1 MLAAFPPPGLATP
14 SLTGTPRQGGGS
26 WPPPFDNTSPA
37 LDEKSQRPR
46 RRCCGLPVWGFL
58 LLLLIILIV
67 IAAAVVVPIELLVIH
82 KQKSST
88 STSAAQLQQCQS
100 DPSTECK
107 NGGSSIL
114 SGGGCSCICING
126 FTGSTCSVGG
136 TTGCTTT
143 SIGTLSDVTLGYSI
157 PRLLSG
163 AQSNFSIPLSGSLV
177 LARLNA
183 ANLSCISEN
192 ALVTFDGQTG
202 SDGSAKVATRSYP
215 SKTTR
220 STTSSAT
227 TSSIISTTSD
237 FFSTIFNSTSQ
248 VQDFARV
255 TVLFLLQEDDLGTA
269 STAQNYLQSF
279 FDTKNT
285 TNADA
290 LNVTL
295 GGGNSANLVDLSVQ
309 LGNGTSFGGINETAS
324 S

>member
-14 SLTGTPRQGGGS
+14 SHVGTPRHRGAS
-26 WPPPFDNTSPA
+26 WPSPFDNTSPA
-37 LDEKSQRPR
+37 LDEKTERDR

-58 LLLLIILIV
+58 ILLLVLLIA
-67 IAAAVVVPIELLVIH
+67 IAAAVVVPIELLVVH

-88 STSAAQLQQCQS
+88 STSQAQLQQCQS
-100 DPSTECK
+100 DPSSECK
-107 NGGSSIL
+107 NGGSSVL

-126 FTGSTCSVGG
+126 FTGPTCSVGG

-143 SIGTLSDVTLGYSI
+143 SVDTLYDVTLGYSI
-157 PRLLSG
+157 PRLLAE

-177 LARLNA
+177 LASLNA

-192 ALVTFDGQTG
+192 ALVTFNGQTG
-202 SDGSAKVATRSYP
+202 SDGSSKGAKRSYA

-220 STTSSAT
+220 NTMSSST

-237 FFSTIFNSTSQ
+237 FFSTVFNSTPE
-248 VQDFARV
+248 VYDFGRV
-255 TVLFLLQEDDLGTA
+255 TVLFLLQEDDLDTA
-269 STAQNYLQSF
+269 STAQNHLQNF
-279 FDTKNT
+279 FDIQNT
-285 TNADA
+285 TNKDA

-309 LGNGTSFGGINETAS
+309 LANGTFYGGLNETAS
-324 S
+324 T